1 MIKQTYSANY
11 FMDQGRYHFDGDTFF
26 DDTPFSEGQFVNLD
40 LQDGLSLHCVEGTDL
55 INTSATIDIPAGFY
69 IAVILDGDVNV
80 AFEHEWINLHA
91 QAVKRRSYVHGVIA
105 HVPQPSQFHREWKKG
120 KSERKISI
128 YVSHAWLK
136 QIIGN
141 EAEDKHFVDH
151 LQQQSFSQEWHPSK
165 KSMLFAE
172 HILYSVSQPPEIRR
186 IQLLSHALSIVD
198 DALQSLAAQQGRRR
212 VIARYYDNMHQV
224 ADLLSQGV
232 FGDATVEVI
241 AQKMALSASTLQ
253 RQFKS
258 VFGVSVDE
266 YRRRLRLNKA
276 KQMLESGNANITHI
290 ASVCG
295 YNSVANFSTAF
306 RKNFGVSPKKLRE
319 TIHHD

>member
-1 MIKQTYSANY
+1 MTKQTYTANY
-11 FMDQGRYHFDGDTFF
+11 FMDQGRYRFEGDTYVE
-26 DDTPFSEGQFVNLD
+26 DTPFSEGQFVNLD
-40 LQDGLSLHCVEGTDL
+40 FQEGLSLHCVECTDL

-80 AFEHEWINLHA
+80 AFEHEWINLHS

-128 YVSHAWLK
+128 YVSHDWLK
-136 QIIGN
+136 QIMGDTL
-141 EAEDKHFVDH
+141 EDDAG
-151 LQQQSFSQEWHPSK
+151 LIQLLQQSFSQEWHPSK
-165 KSMLFAE
+165 KSMLLAE
-172 HILYSVSQPPEIRR
+172 HILYSVDQPDTVKR
-186 IQLLSHALSIVD
+186 IQLLSHTLSIVD

-212 VIARYYDNMHQV
+212 VIARYYDNMHQI
-224 ADLLSQGV
+224 ADLLSQGAFV
-232 FGDATVEVI
+232 DATVDEI
-241 AQKMALSASTLQ
+241 ALNMALSASTLQ

-276 KQMLESGNANITHI
+276 KHMLESGNGNITQI
-290 ASVCG
+290 ASACG

-306 RKNFGVSPKKLRE
+306 RKTFGVSPKKLRE
-319 TIHHD
+319 AKHHD

>member
-1 MIKQTYSANY
+1 MTKQTYTANY
-11 FMDQGRYHFDGDTFF
+11 FMNQGRYRFEGDTYVGE
-26 DDTPFSEGQFVNLD
+26 TPFSEGQFVNVD
-40 LQDGLSLHCVEGTDL
+40 LQEGLSIHCVECTDL

-69 IAVILDGDVNV
+69 ITIILDGDVNI
-80 AFEHEWINLHA
+80 AFEHEWITLHS
-91 QAVKRRSYVHGVIA
+91 QTPKRRSYVHGVIA
-105 HVPQPSQFHREWKKG
+105 HVPQPAQFHREWKKD

-128 YVSHAWLK
+128 YVSHDWLK
-136 QIIGN
+136 QVLGETEKN
-141 EAEDKHFVDH
+141 EAVLTEYLHH
-151 LQQQSFSQEWHPSK
+151 SFSQEWHPSK

-172 HILYSVSQPPEIRR
+172 HILSAVGQPAGVRR
-186 IQLLSHALSIVD
+186 IQLFSYALSIID
-198 DALQSLAAQQGRRR
+198 DALQSLTAQQGRRR

-224 ADLLSQGV
+224 ADLLTQGAFTDV
-232 FGDATVEVI
+232 TIEEV
-241 AQKMALSASTLQ
+241 AQTMALSASTLQ

-276 KQMLESGNANITHI
+276 KHMLESSNANITHI

-306 RKNFGVSPKKLRE
+306 RKTFGVSPKKLRE
-319 TIHHD
+319 TKHPD